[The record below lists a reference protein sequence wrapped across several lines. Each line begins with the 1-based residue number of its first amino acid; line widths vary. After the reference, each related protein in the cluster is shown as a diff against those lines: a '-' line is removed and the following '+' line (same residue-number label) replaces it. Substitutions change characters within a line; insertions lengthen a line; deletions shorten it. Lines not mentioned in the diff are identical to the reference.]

1 MSSILKLFRSSRD
14 KKKDGRGDRQAAA
27 HHASATAAGNRGDR
41 PAQIETISPEKEKI
55 GLFELWKAEAS
66 KTVDVVAVH
75 GLQGDAFKTWE
86 CSNGTLWLRDYLP
99 EEVPSARIMTF
110 GYDSTVAFSNS
121 VARIEDKALDLLNRL
136 GAQRDE
142 STSRRPVVFIC
153 HSLGGIVVKKALILA
168 HERSSDPVFKDI
180 LINTKAIAF
189 LGVPHKGSDSAW
201 WANFVANALKGA
213 SIGLATN
220 NALVADLR
228 KDSSALSTISKQ
240 FIERGRDLSIYT
252 FYERLRL
259 KGVLVRTQFDVSE
272 DSGK

>member
-1 MSSILKLFRSSRD
+1 MPSFPKLFHSSRG

-27 HHASATAAGNRGDR
+27 HHASATAAGNRGDG
-41 PAQIETISPEKEKI
+41 PAHIDTISPEREKI
-55 GLFELWKAEAS
+55 GLFELSKAEAS

-99 EEVPSARIMTF
+99 KEIPSARIMTF

-136 GAQRDE
+136 GVQRDE
-142 STSRRPVVFIC
+142 NIGRRPVIFIC
-153 HSLGGIVVKKALILA
+153 HSLGGILVKKALILA

-180 LINTKAIAF
+180 LINTRAMAF

-213 SIGLATN
+213 SVGLTTN

-272 DSGK
+272 DTRK